1 MRKDYITGDDALAE
15 DETAF
20 VERYWT
26 DVWKREGGPKGA
38 YDQIPRKAEYRIMAP
53 YLELLPDGAT
63 LLDGGCGLGD
73 WTVYFTRN
81 GYPTTGLD
89 ISRETVAQLG
99 ELFPDVTFATGDI
112 RDTGLAADS
121 IDGYFSWG
129 VFEHFEA
136 GLQPCIREAL
146 RVLKPGGY
154 LFVSVPMDNLRHA
167 AGGALGGIR
176 GSQKPAPGARFYQW
190 RLNRAELARELTIGG
205 FEVLDVK
212 PIHKRQG
219 VLRTLHHGL
228 GLHYDWFVSKALSA
242 LLAPII
248 PGSMIAHMV
257 LGIARKPE
265 KDA

>member
-1 MRKDYITGDDALAE
+1 MRKDYVIDDDASAA

-26 DVWKREGGPKGA
+26 DVWKREGGPKGT
-38 YDQIPRKAEYRIMAP
+38 YDQIPSKAEYRVMAP
-53 YLELLPDGAT
+53 YLDRLPVGAT

-81 GYPTTGLD
+81 GYSTTGLD

-99 ELFPDVTFATGDI
+99 ALFPDVTFATGDI
-112 RDTGLAADS
+112 RDTGLVANS
-121 IDGYFSWG
+121 MDGYFSWG

-167 AGGALGGIR
+167 AAGALGGIR
-176 GSQKPAPGARFYQW
+176 GNRNPSPGARFYQW
-190 RLNRAELARELTIGG
+190 RLTRAELARELTIGG
-205 FEVLDVK
+205 FEVLAVK

-219 VLRTLHHGL
+219 ILRALHHGL
-228 GLHYDWFVSKALSA
+228 GLPYDWFATKALSA
-242 LLAPII
+242 LLTPFI
-248 PGSMIAHMV
+248 PGNMIAHMV
-257 LGIARKPE
+257 LAIARKPG
-265 KDA
+265 KGA